1 MDPQLRNKII
11 SEAYKLFILKGVK
24 NTSLN
29 DITKLV
35 NKSKGRSYIS
45 LLFQG

>member
-11 SEAYKLFILKGVK
+11 SEAYMLFILKGIK
-24 NTSLN
+24 NTFSN